1 MATLESIQAKIA
13 KLQAQAETLA
23 VTKSTAVLEKIRDL
37 MHKHGL
43 SLGDIEAHAGKRRG
57 RKPGTVAAKKGT
69 PAAKYQDPKSGA
81 TWSGY
86 GRAPGWIV
94 NAKDRTKFLIDAG
107 SARARSVAPVTKAA
121 TKAAKPAVKP
131 VAKPAAAKKGGNY
144 ARGPQPA
151 LYRDPA
157 SGATWSGRG
166 PAPAW
171 LSGAKDRTKFL
182 IAKPETAA
190 ANTVA
195 KSATAAAPAKKAAAK
210 KAVAKKAVAK
220 KVVARKAVAAKAVE
234 KKVVAEK
241 AVAEKAAVKKV
252 AAKKVAAKKPAAKKV
267 AAKKSPAP
275 KKVAVKAPVEAA
287 PAAPVVEAPVVA
299 ETSVATP
306 AA

>member
-57 RKPGTVAAKKGT
+57 RKPGTVVAKKGT

-107 SARARSVAPVTKAA
+107 SASAKSVAPVKKAA
-121 TKAAKPAVKP
+121 TKAL
-131 VAKPAAAKKGGNY
+131 KPAAAKKAGNY

-190 ANTVA
+190 AKTEA

-220 KVVARKAVAAKAVE
+220 KAVAKKAVATKPVE

-241 AVAEKAAVKKV
+241 AVAEKAAVKQVAAKKV

-275 KKVAVKAPVEAA
+275 KNVAVKAPVEAA